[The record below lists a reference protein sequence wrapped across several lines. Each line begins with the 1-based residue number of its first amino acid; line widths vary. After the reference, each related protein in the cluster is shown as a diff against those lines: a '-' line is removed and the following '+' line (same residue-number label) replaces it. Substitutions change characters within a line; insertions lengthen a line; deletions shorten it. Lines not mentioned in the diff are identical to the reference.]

1 MTALLKREDLEAST
15 QETIAHLMFN
25 SLVQINQMKS
35 IVNLNVSKGDANAS
49 TSTSANLIYSKYWD
63 LATGYLKL
71 SVLNE
76 LV

>member
-1 MTALLKREDLEAST
+1 
-15 QETIAHLMFN
+15 MFN

-49 TSTSANLIYSKYWD
+49 TSTSTNLIYSKYWD